1 MRTYLRF
8 LKEHKFYTLIEI
20 IGISVALAFI
30 IPLLSYTNDLWRLDH
45 ENRDYD
51 RIYTMTLWGKYLGG
65 CFDQPEFLKSNI
77 PEVEQT
83 TLFSATRPAD
93 IKIGDE
99 SYSIELLL
107 CDLDFFDFFPTRFIS
122 GNRNVLSDNTNAL
135 VSESFARKAGWGRDA
150 VGKHFVL
157 DDLEY
162 TVEGIIGDY
171 ERSLML
177 PHDVVINIAGPT
189 LQYYWKNPQRMHQKD
204 LCLFKVKDGTDRDEL
219 IAKIRSAARNNYSR
233 ALYLEEASEEDVKRI
248 LEEQVNLFRYD
259 ELSDISGGCLTAS
272 KSYLFDF
279 VLILSLVLLMFAL
292 FNYIALNV
300 AMGSFRAK
308 EMATRRLLGSSRKD
322 VLGKLLKESL
332 ILTSICFVLGVAVS
346 YLIVPQINAVFRTT
360 GLGFDVR
367 VGYNWQSLLMYVA
380 LGVVVGLIAGFVPA
394 ILISR
399 YKAIEVIKGEM
410 RAKSKM
416 VFSKVFI
423 FVQCLVTMVL
433 LTASLV
439 YVFQYRKM
447 VSLPLGA
454 DVKDVYYLYG
464 PYAHHELDPAIEAL
478 RKLPFVEKIGYCDD
492 KPGTLSES
500 AFITDESG
508 STQMIVNTSDGAE
521 EKRGYNVSKLYC
533 DRGAFEAYGF
543 KIVKDFKREEDRV
556 GYLTEGLV
564 KLMGL
569 NPEDIQPTQDQ
580 LDNLGITAVGGII
593 EDFRGSYYY
602 DNATYVCIM
611 DDWYVNPTA
620 YYKSLAIKVNGHH
633 GAAEKEIMECLKNT
647 LDQSWGIYKEPHS
660 KGFVP
665 ALNREHLKDEHAL
678 MILILMFAGLM
689 LILSLLGL
697 TGLSTWFISL
707 KEHDIAVRKVFGGTV
722 SSETWKNVR
731 GYMILVVI
739 ACLVAIPLAW
749 YICKDLLSVYVH
761 RVNLS
766 AWFFIAALL
775 IIVAFSFAAVSIQ
788 TLRVTRLNPAG
799 VLKKE

>member
-51 RIYTMTLWGKYLGG
+51 RIYTMTLWGNYLGG

-122 GNRNVLSDNTNAL
+122 GNRNVLSDNTSAL

-177 PHDVVINIAGPT
+177 PHDVIINIAGPT
-189 LQYYWKNPQRMHQKD
+189 LQYYWNNPQRMHYKD
-204 LCLFKVKDGTDRDEL
+204 LCLFKVKDGTDREEL
-219 IAKIRSAARNNYSR
+219 VSKIRTAARNNYGS
-233 ALYLEEASEEDVKRI
+233 ALYLEEGSEEDIKRI
-248 LEEQVNLFRYD
+248 LEEKVKLFRYD
-259 ELSDISGGCLTAS
+259 ELSHTSKGCLTES
-272 KSYLFDF
+272 NSYVFDF
-279 VLILSLVLLMFAL
+279 VLVLSIVLLVFAL

-300 AMGSFRAK
+300 AMGTFRAK
-308 EMATRRLLGSSRKD
+308 EMATRRLLGSSRGEI
-322 VLGKLLKESL
+322 LRKLLKESL
-332 ILTSICFVLGVAVS
+332 LLTLICFVLGIAFS
-346 YLIVPQINAVFRTT
+346 YVVVPQINAVFRST
-360 GLGFDVR
+360 GLSFDVR

-380 LGVVVGLIAGFVPA
+380 LGTVVGLIAGLIPA
-394 ILISR
+394 LLISR
-399 YKAIEVIKGEM
+399 YKAIEVIKGEI
-410 RAKSKM
+410 RTRSKM

-423 FVQCLVTMVL
+423 FIQCFVTMAVL
-433 LTASLV
+433 TVSMIS
-439 YVFQYRKM
+439 VFQYRKL
-447 VSLPLGA
+447 VNLPLGIDA
-454 DVKDVYYLYG
+454 KNVYYLYG

-478 RKLPFVEKIGYCDD
+478 RKLPCVEKVGYCDD
-492 KPGTLSES
+492 KPGSLSGS
-500 AFITDESG
+500 RFVTDESG
-508 STQMIVNTSDGAE
+508 TTTFTVNTPGGE
-521 EKRGYNVSKLYC
+521 EERKGYFVSTLYC

-543 KIVKDFKREEDRV
+543 EVLKDFRRDGDRI
-556 GYLTEGLV
+556 GYLTESLV
-564 KLMGL
+564 RQMGFDL
-569 NPEDIQPTQDQ
+569 DNVQLTQDQ
-580 LDNLGITAVGGII
+580 MDALGITALGGII
-593 EDFRGSYYY
+593 EDFRSSYYH
-602 DNATYVCIM
+602 DSPSFVCLQ
-611 DDWYVNPTA
+611 DDWYESQTA
-620 YYKSLAIKVNGHH
+620 YYKSLAIRTSGHQ
-633 GAAEKEIMECLKNT
+633 GTAGKEIMDCLKKT
-647 LDQSWGIYKEPHS
+647 LDSSWGIYKEPHT

-665 ALNREHLKDEHAL
+665 ALNKELLNDERCL
-678 MILILMFAGLM
+678 MILVLMFAGLM

-697 TGLSTWFISL
+697 MGLSTWFISL
-707 KEHDIAVRKVFGGTV
+707 KEHDIAIRKVFGGTV

-749 YICKDLLSVYVH
+749 YICKDLLSGYVH